1 VVAKPPADFGTPSA
15 FPFARQVDSK
25 NAIPIFRLCLRWIV
39 IKWDFDGALEG
50 PVVELFNKILAS
62 LSAAAVRSFAP
73 NCDSICID
81 CEFQVFFLDRSQF
94 KFDNQVPLFRN
105 VNVGIG
111 APPVLVLWMGQC
123 NSNHNSK
130 LLVCLDV

>member
-1 VVAKPPADFGTPSA
+1 
-15 FPFARQVDSK
+15 
-25 NAIPIFRLCLRWIV
+25 
-39 IKWDFDGALEG
+39 
-50 PVVELFNKILAS
+50 
-62 LSAAAVRSFAP
+62 
-73 NCDSICID
+73 
-81 CEFQVFFLDRSQF
+81 
-94 KFDNQVPLFRN
+94 VPLFRN